1 MADTQNV
8 IYAQAYSQNIM
19 QLAQQKYS
27 KLLPTVFMKPNVKG
41 KTFFQDQIG
50 QWNMSLKAGRNSVT
64 PNNDPNLARRM
75 GTMLDWNDARL
86 LDRTD
91 ELKVIS
97 DPRSAYTVAAAQ
109 SLGRQIDDT
118 IIQYGILG
126 NASAGETGSTSVTNS
141 NIVLASSA
149 SMTLARIIAVKQQLD
164 IADVELEDR
173 YFVIRPDALDN
184 MLNTTAATSS
194 DYNTVKALVRGEIDT
209 WMGFKWIM
217 STRISAASSSTLI
230 GVAYQ
235 KNGVC
240 LAMADAPLVRT
251 DERTDLS
258 YSWQVYYEL
267 NAGAV
272 RLEEARVVIV
282 NEG

>member
-1 MADTQNV
+1 MADTQAA

-27 KLLPTVFMKPNVKG
+27 KLQNTVYMKPNVRG
-41 KTFFQDQIG
+41 KAFFQDQIG
-50 QWNMSLKAGRNSVT
+50 QWSMALKAGRNSQT

-75 GTMLDWNDARL
+75 GLMLDYNDNRL

-97 DPRSAYTVAAAQ
+97 DPRSAYTIAAAQ

-118 IIQYGILG
+118 IITGLLG
-126 NASAGETGSTSVTNS
+126 TAYSGETGSTSVTNG

-164 IADVELEDR
+164 IADIEMEDR
-173 YFVIRPDALDN
+173 FFVCRPDALDN
-184 MLNTTAATSS
+184 LLNTTAATSS
-194 DYNTVKALVRGEIDT
+194 DYNSVKALIRGEIDT

-217 STRISAASSSTLI
+217 STRLSAISQSTLI
-230 GVAYQ
+230 GIAYQ
-235 KNGVC
+235 RYGIC
-240 LAMADAPLVRT
+240 LAMADAPVVRT

-267 NAGAV
+267 NIGAV
-272 RLEEARVVIV
+272 RLEEARTVIL

>member
-27 KLLPTVFMKPNVKG
+27 KLINTVYMKPNVRG

-50 QWNMSLKAGRNSVT
+50 QWSMGLKAGRNSVT

-75 GTMLDWNDARL
+75 GTMLDFNDNRL

-97 DPRSAYTVAAAQ
+97 DPRSAYTIAAAQ
-109 SLGRQIDDT
+109 SLGRQIDDC
-118 IIQYGILG
+118 IIQYGLLG
-126 NASAGETGSTSVTNS
+126 NASSGETGSTSVTNS
-141 NIVLASSA
+141 NLVAASSG
-149 SMTLARIIAVKQQLD
+149 SMTLARIIAVKQAMD
-164 IADVELEDR
+164 IADVEMEDR
-173 YFVIRPDALDN
+173 YFVCRPDALDN
-184 MLNTTAATSS
+184 LLNTTAATSS
-194 DYNTVKALVRGEIDT
+194 DYNSVKALIRGEIDT

-217 STRISAASSSTLI
+217 STRISVASASTLI
-230 GVAYQ
+230 GIAYQ
-235 KNGVC
+235 KYGVC
-240 LAMADAPLVRT
+240 LAMADAPMVRT
-251 DERTDLS
+251 DERRDLS

-267 NAGAV
+267 NIGAV
-272 RLEEARVVIV
+272 RLEESRVVIV